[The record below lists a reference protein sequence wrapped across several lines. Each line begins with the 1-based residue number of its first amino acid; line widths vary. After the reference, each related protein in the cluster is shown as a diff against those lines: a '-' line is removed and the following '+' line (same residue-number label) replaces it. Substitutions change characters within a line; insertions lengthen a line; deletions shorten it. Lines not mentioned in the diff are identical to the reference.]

1 MLKSLLLGAFI
12 TSLALW
18 MLYLLDE
25 ERFRGAQ
32 AHAKI
37 VWETTVAAL
46 PLQIVEIGQM
56 CKDMTKTAVAFIWS
70 KTEAAYT
77 WANTGPAIKEYFEL
91 GRALW
96 NVLCAEVYDLCR
108 TVIQE
113 TPLYVETVKMK
124 IF

>member
-1 MLKSLLLGAFI
+1 MLLGAFI
-12 TSLALW
+12 TSLVLW

-25 ERFRGAQ
+25 ERFRGVE

-37 VWETTVAAL
+37 VWNTTVAAL

-56 CKDMTKTAVAFIWS
+56 YKDMAKSAIAFIWN
-70 KTEAAYT
+70 KTEAAYM
-77 WANTGPAIKEYFEL
+77 WVNTDPAVKEYFEL

-96 NVLCAEVYDLCR
+96 NALCAEVYDLVW
-108 TVIQE
+108 TVNQE
-113 TPLYVETVKMK
+113 IPLYVETIKKK